1 MSFWLGSGTGDG
13 RTLEGVPVP
22 SGSWLVLGEL
32 DAEVD
37 QSLEDLWSPKRLSKV
52 KELKERQNNTESNE
66 ENIIQNDNDKHN
78 NNKENI
84 HLDQLHM
91 FQEDSRLKE
100 AAKLDGAIHSAPAL
114 EGLRKRPP
122 TSCSKPDSGNRSD
135 KFHPPQVS
143 VGEIEQPPPASPA
156 VAQLRAL
163 TTSDLRLR

>member
-22 SGSWLVLGEL
+22 SGSWLILGEL
-32 DAEVD
+32 GVEVD

-84 HLDQLHM
+84 HLD
-91 FQEDSRLKE
+91 
-100 AAKLDGAIHSAPAL
+100 
-114 EGLRKRPP
+114 
-122 TSCSKPDSGNRSD
+122 
-135 KFHPPQVS
+135 
-143 VGEIEQPPPASPA
+143 
-156 VAQLRAL
+156 
-163 TTSDLRLR
+163 